1 MQKRD
6 FLLIINTIAML
17 FKKHNLRFAAYDD
30 KLNSRVGR
38 VFSANNEDLSIV
50 EKDETLQED
59 IV

>member
-1 MQKRD
+1 
-6 FLLIINTIAML
+6 ML